1 MLGPG
6 RYARLAVGTRL
17 VFLLVRLQ
25 PLALANLRW
34 KPGSAARVECARRRR
49 KELAGRMVL
58 APVRGSAAR
67 WRGTCGAAGEVRV
80 VRVLHYDAEG
90 YWWC

>member
-6 RYARLAVGTRL
+6 RYARLAVGTRS

-34 KPGSAARVECARRRR
+34 KPGSAAARGMCK
-49 KELAGRMVL
+49 KEAER
-58 APVRGSAAR
+58 
-67 WRGTCGAAGEVRV
+67 TCGQNGFSTCEGQLSEMEEYLWHGGPGAGGAGTA
-80 VRVLHYDAEG
+80 L
-90 YWWC
+90 